1 MTSRPSGSE
10 PSSAFHRLHERVQ
23 RWIWQ
28 QGWEALRDVQE
39 ATTHAI
45 LERRGDVIVAAATAS
60 GKTEAAFL
68 PICSSL
74 VDDARGSVRAV
85 YVGPLKALINDQ
97 FLRLEQLCEALEIP
111 VHRWHG
117 DVAAVRKRALVEDPG
132 GILLITPESLE
143 ALFVHRGHLLA
154 TLFARLEF
162 VVVDELHAFIG
173 TPRGRQLQSQL
184 HRIEHV
190 LGRCVSRVGLSA
202 TLGDMS
208 IAAEY
213 LRPGHGGDV
222 AKIESSAAT
231 QELRM
236 QVRGYRVRAPRD
248 VATAIDAVT
257 DDARVDAPDEVAAH
271 LYKVLRGANH
281 LVFANSRSRVE
292 ELADRLRRTSERD
305 HVPNEFH
312 PHHGGLSRELRFDA
326 EAMLKDGGRP
336 VTVISTSTLEMGI
349 DIGSVRSVA
358 QVGEPPSVAT
368 LRQRLGRSGRRGE
381 PAILRAY
388 IEQEEVDA
396 RSSIDE
402 ELRVGLVETVAMVDL
417 LIERW
422 CEPPDDGAL
431 HLSTLVQQVL
441 STIAQY
447 GGVRPVEAWK
457 ILCERGP
464 FRAVDARLFG
474 EFLRAL
480 AKADLIAQGQ
490 DGTLL
495 LGGRGERLVNHHT
508 FYAAFET
515 PEEYRVVHEGRPLG
529 TLTTVLQGETTQY
542 FIFAGR
548 RWRVRSID
556 HERRVIEVVPAQAAR
571 LMVRGSGSGF
581 DVHDRV
587 RERMLV
593 VYAAQEVPVYLDAVA
608 RGLLAEGRENFK
620 RRALDDARVIRG
632 GEDTLVLP
640 WRGTRIVRTIAHLL
654 AARGLA
660 VSTDGFAVVVHHAKV
675 ETVAVHLREIA
686 GAEAPDSATLA
697 AKLRAP
703 AVEKFDA
710 NLTEDLRRHEMRAR
724 ALAIPEAHRTVREI
738 AARIERAT
746 DR

>member
-1 MTSRPSGSE
+1 MTSRASGSE

-28 QGWEALRDVQE
+28 QGWDALRDVQE
-39 ATTHAI
+39 AATNAI

-74 VDDARGSVRAV
+74 VDDARGGVRAV
-85 YVGPLKALINDQ
+85 YIGPLKALINDQ

-117 DVAAVRKRALVEDPG
+117 DVAAVRKRAVFEDPG

-143 ALFVHRGHLLA
+143 ALFVHRGHTLA

-162 VVVDELHAFIG
+162 VVVDELHAFVG

-184 HRIEHV
+184 HRVEHV
-190 LGRCVSRVGLSA
+190 LGRRVTRVGLSA

-213 LRPGHGGDV
+213 LRPGHGDDV
-222 AKIESSAAT
+222 VRIESSAAT
-231 QELRM
+231 QELRI
-236 QVRGYRVRAPRD
+236 QVRGYRVRAPHEMTSAAEESDERLG
-248 VATAIDAVT
+248 
-257 DDARVDAPDEVAAH
+257 APDEVAAH

-292 ELADRLRRTSERD
+292 ELADGLRRMSERD
-305 HVPNEFH
+305 RVPNEFH

-326 EAMLKDGGRP
+326 EAMLKDGARP

-349 DIGSVRSVA
+349 DIGSVKSVA
-358 QVGEPPSVAT
+358 HVGGPPSVAT

-388 IEQEEVDA
+388 VEQEEVDA

-402 ELRVGLVETVAMVDL
+402 ELRVELVEAVAMVDL
-417 LIERW
+417 LIQRW
-422 CEPPDDGAL
+422 CEPPDDSAL
-431 HLSTLVQQVL
+431 HLSTLVQQLL

-447 GGVRPVEAWK
+447 GGVRPAEAWK
-457 ILCERGP
+457 LLCERGP

-474 EFLRAL
+474 DCLRAL
-480 AKADLIAQGQ
+480 AKADLVAQEQ

-529 TLTTVLQGETTQY
+529 TLATVLQGETTQY

-556 HERRVIEVVPAQAAR
+556 HERRVIDVVPAQAAR
-571 LMVRGSGSGF
+571 LMVRGSGAGF

-587 RERMLV
+587 RERMLA
-593 VYAAQEVPVYLDAVA
+593 VYAAQDVPVYLDAIA
-608 RGLLAEGRENFK
+608 RELLAEGRQSFK
-620 RRALDDARVIRG
+620 LRALGEVRVIRG

-640 WRGTRIVRTIAHLL
+640 WRGTRIVRTIGHLL

-660 VSTDGFAVVVHHAKV
+660 ISTDGFAVVVHHAKV
-675 ETVAVHLREIA
+675 ETTVEHLRELTDA
-686 GAEAPDSATLA
+686 AVPDPAALV

-703 AVEKFDA
+703 TVEKFDA
-710 NLTEDLRRHEMRAR
+710 YLTEDLRRRELRGR
-724 ALAIPEAHRTVREI
+724 GLSIPEAHRTLREI
-738 AARIERAT
+738 VAKSARAGE
-746 DR
+746 